1 MSTCF
6 PHIVLA
12 WEDRCHHHNVPPF
25 PEVLLVYMMLYV
37 TGHPFGQLGQM
48 SQHFP
53 LPASC
58 PSQSTGL
65 LGVRELERN
74 LDPVQQVLF
83 SSSQITDVLTALFN
97 TDAEPCTLRAAV
109 RSSISSIPTSPD
121 QHCNCTGITW
131 DSEDTLDPLLL
142 NPTCW
147 ICPSLFFAGFL
158 CLRAVGWKQ
167 SSLFH
172 DPWQD
177 FTSELVEEVGFGE
190 ELLTSRVWDLH
201 NLELFSTGVQTCTSA
216 ALCKCVCRHHWC

>member
-1 MSTCF
+1 MS
-6 PHIVLA
+6 
-12 WEDRCHHHNVPPF
+12 
-25 PEVLLVYMMLYV
+25 LLSLRFYWCTWCSMLRDIHLV
-37 TGHPFGQLGQM
+37 
-48 SQHFP
+48 SWVR
-53 LPASC
+53 C
-58 PSQSTGL
+58 PSIFPFQPLAHPSPLAFKGWGSWRGT
-65 LGVRELERN
+65 

-131 DSEDTLDPLLL
+131 DSEDTLEPLLL